1 MKKVLD
7 ITKALADRN
16 RLRIIFMLSEYE
28 ELCVCQITEV
38 LNIAM
43 PSVSRHMSILMNAR
57 LVKSRKDSRW
67 VYYRISGDFPL
78 ALLKWL
84 KEILNES
91 QEIEEDCKHLEKT
104 LSEKTM
110 EFCKDRSN
118 KRRKCNV

>member
-16 RLRIIFMLSEYE
+16 RLRIIFMLSEHE

-38 LNIAM
+38 INITM

-67 VYYRISGDFPL
+67 VYYRISGDFPP

-84 KEILNES
+84 KETLNES
-91 QEIEEDCKHLEKT
+91 QDIKKDFKLLEET

-110 EFCKDRSN
+110 EFCKDKSS